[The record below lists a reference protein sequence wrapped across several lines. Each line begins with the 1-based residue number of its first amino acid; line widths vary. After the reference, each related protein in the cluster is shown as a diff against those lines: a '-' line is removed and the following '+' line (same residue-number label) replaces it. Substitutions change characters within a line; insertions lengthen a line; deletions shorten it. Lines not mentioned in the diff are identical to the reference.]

1 MKHGARETLSLDWYE
16 AGLSPH
22 ERKQRGHFSTPHAL
36 VDQILVACGYTAAA
50 DLRALRVLDPAC
62 GSGNFLARAAWHL
75 GQALA
80 ARGLSQEEICAC
92 VRTNIWGLDPDPV
105 ACFLAEMQVRAT
117 LETIC
122 GSTDS
127 SLSPHI
133 HQADSLALAWQ
144 PCVDLLVANPPY
156 LAAKNI
162 DLSHYHQARRRGQAD
177 SYLLFLELAL
187 RLVRP
192 GGWIGLVLPDPVLAR
207 ANAGRERA
215 SLLRECTIQHLWH
228 LSGVFAAE
236 VGALVI
242 VAQKT
247 PPRTL
252 HRVCWTRARWTP
264 ALALSRPAPES
275 QQIEQTLLA
284 SQPGAE
290 LRYLLGSEQGRVS
303 ERLRLALHEACTR
316 SPSNDTRL
324 LPLDSLVDIKR
335 GEELGRSSELLKP
348 LAACKHGLPV
358 LRGGIDLRPY
368 ATSSSDLGIEL
379 AALKK
384 PVERYQRPKLLV
396 VKSTEHLQA
405 ALDTQGHVVLQTLYL
420 LQLRL
425 PIIKNP
431 GVSPTSPGE
440 ESRGAGDGSSL
451 TKDEALPTSP
461 KSRGAG
467 DGSSLTG
474 NGVPPTSPFLEG
486 MGGEESRETY
496 YFLLALLNSRLL
508 GGYVYHL
515 HTAYKLVQPQI
526 EQAVL
531 ARLPIAWGTV
541 SERQEIA
548 ARARI
553 LAQACSEADPV
564 VEWEQDLLFL
574 YEEQERAVRALYA
587 AASSGIFAGKGALID
602 G

>member
-1 MKHGARETLSLDWYE
+1 
-16 AGLSPH
+16 
-22 ERKQRGHFSTPHAL
+22 
-36 VDQILVACGYTAAA
+36 
-50 DLRALRVLDPAC
+50 AC
-62 GSGNFLARAAWHL
+62 GSGNFLARAALRL

-80 ARGLSQEEICAC
+80 ARGLSQEEICSC
-92 VRTNIWGLDPDPV
+92 VRANIWGLDPDPV
-105 ACFLAEMQVRAT
+105 ACFLAEMQVRAP

-122 GSTDS
+122 GSIDN

-162 DLSHYHQARRRGQAD
+162 DLSHYSQARRRGQAD

-187 RLVRP
+187 RAVRP

-207 ANAGRERA
+207 ANAGPERA

-247 PPRTL
+247 PPRLL
-252 HRVCWTRARWTP
+252 HRVNWTRARWRP
-264 ALALSRPAPES
+264 ALALSTSAAES
-275 QQIEQTLLA
+275 QQIEQELLVG
-284 SQPGAE
+284 QPGAE
-290 LRYLLGSEQGRVS
+290 LRYLLGSQQGRVS
-303 ERLRLALHEACTR
+303 ERLRLALHEAGTQV
-316 SPSNDTRL
+316 PSNETRL

-348 LAACKHGLPV
+348 LATCRQGLPV

-379 AALKK
+379 ADLKK

-405 ALDTQGHVVLQTLYL
+405 ALDTRGHVVLQTLYL
-420 LQLRL
+420 LQLRSS
-425 PIIKNP
+425 ISN
-431 GVSPTSPGE
+431 SPDASSASQGE
-440 ESRGAGDGSSL
+440 ESRGAGDSRPL
-451 TKDEALPTSP
+451 TGFGVSPTSP
-461 KSRGAG
+461 S
-467 DGSSLTG
+467 
-474 NGVPPTSPFLEG
+474 FEG

-531 ARLPIAWGTV
+531 ARLPIAWGTA
-541 SERQEIA
+541 SERREIA
-548 ARARI
+548 DRARA
-553 LAQACSEADPV
+553 LAQTCSEADPV
-564 VEWEQDLLFL
+564 VEWGQDLLLL

-587 AASSGIFAGKGALID
+587 AAISGIFAGKGALLD

>member
-1 MKHGARETLSLDWYE
+1 MEHGARETLSLDWYE
-16 AGLSPH
+16 AGLSPQ

-36 VDQILVACGYTAAA
+36 VDQILTACGYSATA

-62 GSGNFLARAAWHL
+62 GSGNFLARAALRL

-80 ARGLSQEEICAC
+80 ARGLSQAEICSC
-92 VRTNIWGLDPDPV
+92 VRANIWGLDPDPV
-105 ACFLAEMQVRAT
+105 ACFLAEMQVRAP

-122 GSTDS
+122 GSIDN
-127 SLSPHI
+127 SLSLHI

-162 DLSHYHQARRRGQAD
+162 DLSHYSQARRRGQAD

-187 RLVRP
+187 RAVRP

-207 ANAGRERA
+207 ANAGPERA

-247 PPRTL
+247 PPRIL
-252 HRVCWTRARWTP
+252 HRVNWTRARWRP
-264 ALALSRPAPES
+264 DLAPSASAAES
-275 QQIEQTLLA
+275 QQIEQELLA
-284 SQPGAE
+284 GQPGAE

-303 ERLRLALHEACTR
+303 ERLRLALHEACTQVA
-316 SPSNDTRL
+316 SNETRL

-348 LAACKHGLPV
+348 LAACRHGLPV

-379 AALKK
+379 ADLKK
-384 PVERYQRPKLLV
+384 PVQRYQQSKLLV

-405 ALDTQGHVVLQTLYL
+405 ALDTRGHVVLQTLYL
-420 LQLRL
+420 LQLRSSISKS
-425 PIIKNP
+425 PD
-431 GVSPTSPGE
+431 VSSAFQ
-440 ESRGAGDGSSL
+440 R
-451 TKDEALPTSP
+451 
-461 KSRGAG
+461 
-467 DGSSLTG
+467 
-474 NGVPPTSPFLEG
+474 
-486 MGGEESRETY
+486 EESRETY

-531 ARLPIAWGTV
+531 ARLPIAWGTA
-541 SERQEIA
+541 SERREIA
-548 ARARI
+548 ERARA

-564 VEWEQDLLFL
+564 VEWEQDLLLL

-587 AASSGIFAGKGALID
+587 AAISGIFAGKGALLD